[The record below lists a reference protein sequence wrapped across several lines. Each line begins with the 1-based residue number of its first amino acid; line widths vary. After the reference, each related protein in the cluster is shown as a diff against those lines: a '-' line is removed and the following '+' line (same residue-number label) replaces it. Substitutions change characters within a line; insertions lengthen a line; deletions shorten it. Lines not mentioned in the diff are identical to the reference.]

1 MDILHTIVATAT
13 PNGRGALAI
22 IRISGKNAFEI
33 TEKCLKNK
41 EKFIKA
47 EANEIHLYLF
57 KEKNDEVIDEVTAVK
72 YIEPKSFTGE
82 NMVEIF
88 CHGGLI
94 IPKEII
100 KNLIEAGAKI
110 AERGEFSKRAFL
122 NGKMDLMKA
131 EAIKG
136 LIESSNDIENKA
148 ARNAYQGKYLEKIKK
163 WIEQIKEIIY
173 KIDAEI
179 EFEEDIE
186 KSDEKIKIELL
197 KKGIEEEIKKRKE
210 IKNMDYGMKIIIA
223 GPTNAGKSTLFNY
236 LLGTERSIVNEEAG
250 TTRDI
255 ISERINIEGKELTL
269 YDTAGIRE
277 TKNKIEIE
285 GIKRSYETIKNS
297 AAVIWVTSSDEEI
310 TEEEKKNIKTF
321 GKKIICLI
329 NKNDIKENK
338 EKEKFLNEEK
348 IKFIKTSLKNGN
360 KKEEIINEIKNIIKE
375 IEVNIEIPDV
385 LINERQE
392 EIAKEILENIKMA
405 EKYYEQKEISS
416 MFLNKWLN
424 AVESL
429 FGKKDN
435 EEIINKIFNSFCIGK

>member
-416 MFLNKWLN
+416 MFLNKGLN